1 MNDTAHTG
9 DFLDHAVRKAL
20 GSDNALAPR
29 LPSLYEP
36 IAELGVGAGI
46 DASTPEAEIG
56 VEQTEMSPARRA
68 AQPRVIISTAH
79 ASHVVQRNLRMSAP
93 EPRAMPGQAP
103 KIMPG
108 DADGQ
113 ARGEPTDA
121 ITPIPER
128 FDNSPVAATY
138 PRALLARAAPLPE
151 AHLKLPARTPLAAT
165 AQTAAV
171 LASDDAPLHPE
182 SPSPV
187 VDMHDARRVDAE
199 PQGLPTPRSPLMIAQ
214 PVALRPL
221 PELSPR
227 ASRNPEP
234 VIQVTIGRV
243 EVRAMQQPA
252 TPRTPRS
259 APQPMRLDEYLNKR
273 GGRQ

>member
-1 MNDTAHTG
+1 MSAYKPVATPGH
-9 DFLDHAVRKAL
+9 
-20 GSDNALAPR
+20 
-29 LPSLYEP
+29 
-36 IAELGVGAGI
+36 
-46 DASTPEAEIG
+46 ASTIEVGEVG
-56 VEQTEMSPARRA
+56 W
-68 AQPRVIISTAH
+68 
-79 ASHVVQRNLRMSAP
+79 HV
-93 EPRAMPGQAP
+93 
-103 KIMPG
+103 
-108 DADGQ
+108 
-113 ARGEPTDA
+113 RGEPTDA
-121 ITPIPER
+121 ITPVPER
-128 FDNSPVAATY
+128 FDNSTAAY
-138 PRALLARAAPLPE
+138 PRTLPAQIAPLLE
-151 AHLKLPARTPLAAT
+151 ARPKPPLRTPLAAT
-165 AQTAAV
+165 AQTGAV
-171 LASDDAPLHPE
+171 LASDYAPLHPE

-199 PQGLPTPRSPLMIAQ
+199 PQSLPTPRSPLMIAQ

-243 EVRAMQQPA
+243 EVRAMQQSA